1 MYNVS
6 SAFLVVVV
14 GKSFSM
20 LHSLLGLHL
29 YVYDKD
35 LTLCACVCVCV
46 CVCVSVC
53 DQLVEHR
60 VCLISIKQLPQPA
73 LFKLSGLSFHH

>member
-20 LHSLLGLHL
+20 VHSLLGLHL
-29 YVYDKD
+29 YVYNKD
-35 LTLCACVCVCV
+35 VTLCVCVRACVC
-46 CVCVSVC
+46 VC
-53 DQLVEHR
+53 DQLVEQR
-60 VCLISIKQLPQPA
+60 VCLISIMQLPQPA
-73 LFKLSGLSFHH
+73 LFKLFRAVLS

>member
-14 GKSFSM
+14 RKCFSM
-20 LHSLLGLHL
+20 VHSLLDLHL

-35 LTLCACVCVCV
+35 LTLCACVRACVCV
-46 CVCVSVC
+46 CV
-53 DQLVEHR
+53 
-60 VCLISIKQLPQPA
+60 
-73 LFKLSGLSFHH
+73 